1 MANDKSGF
9 WEQTKML
16 AQSAFRDIGNS
27 YQEILLQ
34 DSAITPNHQAME
46 EIEQSVH
53 QPEHDAVKQDLQ
65 KSPDI
70 EFER

>member
-53 QPEHDAVKQDLQ
+53 QPEQVVLEQDLQ
-65 KSPDI
+65 IYLNI
-70 EFER
+70 EPER